1 MGLGEVLGLVVQN
14 SKGNR
19 GKVPD
24 AGSLGGEQVSW
35 LVRGVWKEGQGT
47 CVLKVSLTSPSSLQG
62 LSIPPSSSWA
72 VLVNI
77 PVF

>member
-1 MGLGEVLGLVVQN
+1 MLGLVVQN

-24 AGSLGGEQVSW
+24 AGSLGGRAGV
-35 LVRGVWKEGQGT
+35 LVGEGCLEGGARHLRFESVPD
-47 CVLKVSLTSPSSLQG
+47 CPLSSLQG